1 MTSMPKLATLVTW
14 ALYFVPVYL
23 FIVDP
28 LLRALFA
35 TGSTNSAHT
44 PSTWESSNVLDDWD
58 DTTPALNLTDD
69 SFISPEDGVPLNC
82 PGEAPGYRVHLLS
95 RAPLVLYIENFLSSK
110 EADHLVDNR

>member
-1 MTSMPKLATLVTW
+1 MPKLSTLVTW

-23 FIVDP
+23 FLVDP
-28 LLRALFA
+28 ILRTLFA
-35 TGSTNSAHT
+35 TKFTESART
-44 PSTWESSNVLDDWD
+44 PSTRESSNVLDDWD

-69 SFISPEDGVPLNC
+69 SFISPDDGVPLNC

-95 RAPLVLYIENFLSSK
+95 RAPLVLYIENFLSGE